1 MSEIAKK
8 AAAEI
13 QAGIKNAVE
22 KAIGQGELPQAE
34 LKGYEKRREK

>member
-22 KAIGQGELPQAE
+22 KAIGQGEQAPC
-34 LKGYEKRREK
+34 LCFRIVKR